1 MMLSFK
7 PDSGR
12 WLGVLVL
19 SAAQLAIAQTAPGPA
34 ASAPTLIVGTDKILA
49 TPTPYVPPAASGLS
63 FNFEDAPVADVV
75 RTILGDVMQANF
87 LLHPPVAGA
96 VTLVT
101 RSTVSAD
108 QALYLLE
115 TALFANGLGLAKD
128 ARGTYHVGRLDVLK
142 NVGVPVRQSVGGV
155 LPPGVGAIVV
165 PLKFI
170 GAQEM
175 AAILKPMI
183 PADAMLRVDPL
194 RNLLVLS
201 GSRAQAEGWL
211 DMVATF
217 DIDLLKGMSVGVFPL
232 KYLNPKDVELA
243 LRLFNPASASAAAGA
258 PANPLVAA
266 SSSAGN
272 AAAISRDS
280 VTNFGGMRVI
290 PLEQMNSVLVV
301 ASQAAQLEVARSY
314 LEKLDKPNIGS
325 TDQQLHIYP
334 VQNGN
339 AKHLAGVLMGL
350 FGDGKAAAPT
360 QPTGVAPGLSPT
372 TASTARTGAGFGG
385 AGVGSGM
392 LGSNTSGR
400 ATGAG
405 SSAQTTAANASTGST
420 AGTLLGSIRVMSD
433 DINNMILVWG
443 TFAEFTKIETALKRL
458 DLPPTQVL
466 IEASIIEV
474 TLTDD
479 LKYGLQWMFT
489 DTKSSGNVGTGV
501 ISSAGGGV
509 LGAAQAGFSYTM
521 KNSLGQIRAVLN
533 ALATKSL
540 VKVISSPSL
549 MVLDNHSAS
558 ISVGNQQP
566 IKTGETTSAVVAT
579 VTSNIQYKDTGVN
592 LTVLP
597 SVNAGNIVTMQ
608 VDQNVTDVGAVDEA
622 TGQRAFLQRQISS
635 KVAVRSGET
644 IVLGGLIRDNSTT
657 GKTGVPLLQDLPLLG
672 NLFSTNTTNG
682 ARTEL
687 LVIIT
692 PRVVRTD
699 FDLRSIGIELRER
712 MQGLSGPVGA
722 ANGFLGSQKDTAAD
736 DTSTSSS
743 INR

>member
-1 MMLSFK
+1 MFLHTNQLS
-7 PDSGR
+7 R
-12 WLGVLVL
+12 WMGLVL
-19 SAAQLAIAQTAPGPA
+19 FSVTQCVVAQPTSA
-34 ASAPTLIVGTDKILA
+34 ASAALPTLIVGNDKILGTPVPYNPPTA
-49 TPTPYVPPAASGLS
+49 TGLS

-101 RSTVSAD
+101 RTGVTAD

-128 ARGTYHVGRLDVLK
+128 GRGTYHVGRLDVLK

-170 GAQEM
+170 GATEM
-175 AAILKPMI
+175 AAILRPMI
-183 PADAMLRVDPL
+183 PPDALLRVDTL

-232 KYLNPKDVELA
+232 KYMNPKDIELA
-243 LRLFNPASASAAAGA
+243 LRLFNPGVGTAAATTTTTG
-258 PANPLVAA
+258 NRELM
-266 SSSAGN
+266 AGL
-272 AAAISRDS
+272 
-280 VTNFGGMRVI
+280 GGLRII

-301 ASQAAQLEVARSY
+301 ASQASQLEFARAY
-314 LEKLDKPNIGS
+314 LEKLDKPNMGS

-350 FGDGKAAAPT
+350 FGDGKPAAAPA
-360 QPTGVAPGLSPT
+360 TGVAPGLAAT
-372 TASTARTGAGFGG
+372 TAATRTGVGG
-385 AGVGSGM
+385 ATGVVGSGATSN
-392 LGSNTSGR
+392 GSLLGR
-400 ATGAG
+400 ASSG
-405 SSAQTTAANASTGST
+405 SATQTTAAGNT
-420 AGTLLGSIRVMSD
+420 AGATSGTLQGNIRVMSD

-443 TFAEFTKIETALKRL
+443 TFAEFNKIESALKRL

-474 TLTDD
+474 TLSDD

-489 DTKSSGNVGTGV
+489 DTKASGNTGTGV

-533 ALATKSL
+533 ALANKSL

-549 MVLDNHSAS
+549 MVLDNHPAS

-566 IKTGETTSAVVAT
+566 IRSGETTNTVGT
-579 VTSNIQYKDTGVN
+579 VTSSIQYKDTGVN

-608 VDQNVTDVGAVDEA
+608 VDQNVTDVGAVDDA

-657 GKTGVPLLQDLPLLG
+657 GKTGVPLLQDLPLVG
-672 NLFSTNTTNG
+672 NLFATNTTNG

-687 LVIIT
+687 LVVIT

-699 FDLRSIGIELRER
+699 FDLRNIGIELREK
-712 MQGLSGPVGA
+712 MQGLSAPASVAAGFFGP
-722 ANGFLGSQKDTAAD
+722 QKDTAAD
-736 DTSTSSS
+736 DAPTPPST
-743 INR
+743 NR